1 MHIDEDT
8 HLPSDKQKEKS
19 VPQEKRAPIKLSL
32 FDNHLWPSA
41 KTKPAGHVSLSNNI
55 YNVKKRTPIT
65 KRQFPTSQ
73 TLA

>member
-32 FDNHLWPSA
+32 FRQPIRTVRKNKARRPRF
-41 KTKPAGHVSLSNNI
+41 PFQQN
-55 YNVKKRTPIT
+55 YNVK
-65 KRQFPTSQ
+65 
-73 TLA
+73 

>member
-19 VPQEKRAPIKLSL
+19 VPQEKRAPIKLKSL
-32 FDNHLWPSA
+32 STVLKEPSA

-55 YNVKKRTPIT
+55 YNVKKQTPQGRFE
-65 KRQFPTSQ
+65 KSFREQ
-73 TLA
+73 